1 MNVLRAS
8 AFNTS
13 SSPVGSLASSMPQ
26 RASTKRAPIPIH
38 VKRFLVRHR
47 HRPARMRAQRAKGKA
62 KFFFSFETTISS
74 SFPSS
79 STVDCRLDLF
89 SLLRRTKS
97 AAANQSICGVSPQ
110 GGEIAS
116 RYCIIFFRSLAN
128 SRVRRAKVT
137 HCRKFIGP
145 TILTMTWPTVRPEYA
160 PSAQTYTQNCGL
172 ECGQHPE

>member
-8 AFNTS
+8 VFNTS

-26 RASTKRAPIPIH
+26 RASTKRTPIPIH

-47 HRPARMRAQRAKGKA
+47 RPARMRAQRAKGKA
-62 KFFFSFETTISS
+62 NFLFFETTISS

-79 STVDCRLDLF
+79 STRLSTRF
-89 SLLRRTKS
+89 VFI
-97 AAANQSICGVSPQ
+97 AATDEVRCCQSIYLWGFTAR
-110 GGEIAS
+110 G
-116 RYCIIFFRSLAN
+116 RNRFTYCIIFFRSFVRSLAK

-145 TILTMTWPTVRPEYA
+145 TILTMTWPTDRV
-160 PSAQTYTQNCGL
+160 QNT
-172 ECGQHPE
+172 HRARKHTHKTVV

>member
-8 AFNTS
+8 VFNTS

-47 HRPARMRAQRAKGKA
+47 RPARMRAQRAKGKA

-79 STVDCRLDLF
+79 STRDCR
-89 SLLRRTKS
+89 
-97 AAANQSICGVSPQ
+97 SICFHCCDGRSPLLPINLFV
-110 GGEIAS
+110 GFHRKRAKSLHAIAS
-116 RYCIIFFRSLAN
+116 SFFARSLAK

-137 HCRKFIGP
+137 HCRKLP
-145 TILTMTWPTVRPEYA
+145 TILTMTWPTDHV
-160 PSAQTYTQNCGL
+160 QNT
-172 ECGQHPE
+172 HRARKHTHKTVV